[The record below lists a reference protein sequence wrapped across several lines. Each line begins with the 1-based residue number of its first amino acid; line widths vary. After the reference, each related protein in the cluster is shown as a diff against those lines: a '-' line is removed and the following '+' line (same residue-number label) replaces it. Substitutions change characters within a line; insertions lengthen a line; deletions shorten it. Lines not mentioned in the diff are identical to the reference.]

1 MGLAILD
8 LLFIIFCLV
17 RRQRV
22 ATHSAHWTSTAVGI
36 DSASVHL
43 GLAPVAAQCCW
54 ITRRAC
60 DAHLPCVGLSFE
72 PRALRSYCQS
82 EPWYSVSGPGYDLGY
97 GVVDTVS
104 RLPSGNAFRKAGD
117 AAFPF
122 AFFAFLAQIYVTF
135 AVTLR
140 FLGRNDGCS
149 GRLPHSLKV

>member
-1 MGLAILD
+1 M
-8 LLFIIFCLV
+8 
-17 RRQRV
+17 
-22 ATHSAHWTSTAVGI
+22 HSALCLWFV
-36 DSASVHL
+36 
-43 GLAPVAAQCCW
+43 
-54 ITRRAC
+54 
-60 DAHLPCVGLSFE
+60 
-72 PRALRSYCQS
+72 PRALRSYWQS

-149 GRLPHSLKV
+149 GRLPHSLKVWSRCPFFALCVGLIPQASQEDRVFQRTR